1 MATSNMYKIYP
12 LIRYNKVQTAINKK
26 GAQEKNIKNIKKD
39 IEKMEKFSFCF

>member
-26 GAQEKNIKNIKKD
+26 GAQEKNIIKKD